1 MTHEVQYA
9 CMAHGIIMSN
19 TGIYFSLPSVFFIY
33 RYIYTINQAEK
44 HRELSLV
51 RAEEEDK
58 IATALA
64 RRTLEK
70 DRKEREIQQLR
81 EQSQELRE

>member
-1 MTHEVQYA
+1 MS
-9 CMAHGIIMSN
+9 MLSRFAHILVTSIH
-19 TGIYFSLPSVFFIY
+19 
-33 RYIYTINQAEK
+33 QAEK
-44 HRELSLV
+44 NRELSLV

-70 DRKEREIQQLR
+70 ERKDKEIQQLR
-81 EQSQELRE
+81 EQSSELRE

>member
-1 MTHEVQYA
+1 MSPAYA
-9 CMAHGIIMSN
+9 ERMMLASCYAMITNQCDLS
-19 TGIYFSLPSVFFIY
+19 YFGS
-33 RYIYTINQAEK
+33 QAEK
-44 HRELSLV
+44 NRELSLV

-70 DRKEREIQQLR
+70 ERKDKEIQQLR
-81 EQSQELRE
+81 EQSSELRE

>member
-1 MTHEVQYA
+1 MHFIHIHHEY
-9 CMAHGIIMSN
+9 
-19 TGIYFSLPSVFFIY
+19 
-33 RYIYTINQAEK
+33 QAEK

>member
-1 MTHEVQYA
+1 M
-9 CMAHGIIMSN
+9 
-19 TGIYFSLPSVFFIY
+19 
-33 RYIYTINQAEK
+33 
-44 HRELSLV
+44 

-64 RRTLEK
+64 RRALEK
-70 DRKEREIQQLR
+70 ERKEKEILLLR

>member
-1 MTHEVQYA
+1 
-9 CMAHGIIMSN
+9 MSSAFD
-19 TGIYFSLPSVFFIY
+19 GRMVPCHDHKSSLSVPS
-33 RYIYTINQAEK
+33 RPQAEK
-44 HRELSLV
+44 NRELSLV

-70 DRKEREIQQLR
+70 ERKDKEIQQLR
-81 EQSQELRE
+81 EQSSELRE